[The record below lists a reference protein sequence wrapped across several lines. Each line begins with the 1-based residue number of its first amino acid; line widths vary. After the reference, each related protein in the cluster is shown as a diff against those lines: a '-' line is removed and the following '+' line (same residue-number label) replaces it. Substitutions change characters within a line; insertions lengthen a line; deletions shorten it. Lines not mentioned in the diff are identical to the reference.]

1 MTNILLIIDAL
12 ITKIYSDIQSW
23 SYTNSVIINAGG
35 FTIGYSTYYYVT
47 AILALFTPIFLT
59 LKNNMIYVGKKIGIQ
74 KTGYIYIILNFIIN
88 IIILTGTWLITL
100 LITFLLLEYVLN
112 IKLLGLKSNIKEG
125 QKKDFIISKIE
136 AKNNESIIENSKKL
150 EKKNEKELIIGT
162 QILKSE
168 EESFDKLNINK
179 EEIELFDKLNIN
191 KEETELFDI
200 KRETEYNNLIKKL
213 F

>member
-74 KTGYIYIILNFIIN
+74 KTGFIYIILNFIIN

-112 IKLLGLKSNIKEG
+112 IKLLGLKSNIKED
-125 QKKDFIISKIE
+125 QKKDFIISKTE

-168 EESFDKLNINK
+168 EESLDKLNINK
-179 EEIELFDKLNIN
+179 EEI
-191 KEETELFDI
+191 ELFDI

>member
-112 IKLLGLKSNIKEG
+112 IKLLGLKSNIKED
-125 QKKDFIISKIE
+125 QKKDFIISKTE

-168 EESFDKLNINK
+168 EESLDKLNINK
-179 EEIELFDKLNIN
+179 EEI
-191 KEETELFDI
+191 ELFDI